1 MCHWNIALG
10 QNAIAQGII
19 DYYPIFAIFAICKSN
34 QIKMGRLLAPPAF
47 KPEITENVDERY
59 KKLRLEVFLGIFI
72 GYAGFYIVRKNFSMA
87 IPGLEA
93 LGFHTEELAIVL
105 SMNAIAYGFSKF
117 LMASISDRSDARK
130 FLPLG
135 LVMAAISMA
144 FMIVPVQWIGIAH
157 EKAAVAVMAALNF
170 LVGWFNGMGWPPCG
184 RVMTH
189 WFSIKERGT
198 WMSVWN
204 CAHNVGGALVGP
216 MATYGAMWFGSWF
229 YGAHT
234 EYYFLAG
241 SFLFP
246 AATAIL
252 VAIIAYCLIR
262 DTPQSCGLPSI
273 EKWSGHA
280 AKTYSEDSEKV
291 ISVKQ
296 IFKTVLSNKL
306 LWYIAFA
313 NAFVYMVRYGCL
325 DWAPKILTDKGIDL
339 QSTGWAYFAYEF
351 AAIPGTL
358 FCGWLS
364 DKAFHGKRALPM
376 MLFMALVGV
385 AIFIYWQ
392 NLDNLSVV
400 IGCLIAIGFFIYGPV
415 MLIGVQALDLAP
427 KNAAGTAAGLTGF
440 MGYVLGTAILA
451 NILIGFVM
459 NRAGLDWV
467 FILFLGACA
476 IAILLMALTLR
487 AEKYLSEKPSVKESD

>member
-1 MCHWNIALG
+1 MSSFLT
-10 QNAIAQGII
+10 
-19 DYYPIFAIFAICKSN
+19 
-34 QIKMGRLLAPPAF
+34 PPAY
-47 KPEITENVDERY
+47 KPEQTGPAADAKYR
-59 KKLRLEVFLGIFI
+59 KLRWQVFIGIFI

-87 IPGLEA
+87 IPA
-93 LGFHTEELAIVL
+93 LAPFGFDKGELGIVL

-117 LMASISDRSDARK
+117 IMASISDRSDARK

-135 LVMAAISMA
+135 LVCAALSML
-144 FMIVPVQWIGIAH
+144 FMIVPVQWIGSAH
-157 EKAAVAVMAALNF
+157 KGLAITLMAALNF

-198 WMSVWN
+198 WMSFWN

-216 MATYGAMWFGSWF
+216 MSVYGAMWFGSWF
-229 YGAHT
+229 YGEHAD
-234 EYYFLAG
+234 YYFLIGTYA
-241 SFLFP
+241 FP

-252 VAIIAYCLIR
+252 VAVIAYLMIR

-280 AKTYSEDSEKV
+280 SSTYNAKAEEVLSTS
-291 ISVKQ
+291 Q

-325 DWAPKILTDKGIDL
+325 DWAPTILTEKGIDL
-339 QSTGWAYFAYEF
+339 KDAGWAYFAYEM
-351 AAIPGTL
+351 AAIPGTI

-364 DKAFHGKRALPM
+364 DHVFHGRRALPTI
-376 MLFMALVGV
+376 LFMALIIV
-385 AIFIYWQ
+385 AIAVYWQ
-392 NLDNLSVV
+392 NLDNLNVV
-400 IGCLIAIGFFIYGPV
+400 IGCLIAIGFLIYGPV

-440 MGYVLGTAILA
+440 MGYVLGTAVLA
-451 NILIGFVM
+451 NIVIGYVAEH
-459 NRAGLDWV
+459 AGWSWT
-467 FILFLGACA
+467 F
-476 IAILLMALTLR
+476 ILLMGACVLSIVFMAFTYNQ
-487 AEKYLSEKPSVKESD
+487 EKYLAQSKK